1 MVVEVAVVVEE
12 VGVQILLLVG
22 VVEEEVEEEV
32 VVAKVILRL
41 LRAEVAVVV
50 EEVKWAKVLMEPK
63 EVLCLAVV
71 RLSQLGLL
79 LLPP

>member
-1 MVVEVAVVVEE
+1 MVVAVAVEE

-22 VVEEEVEEEV
+22 VVEEEV